1 MELIIDRTPLKGL
14 VNEIGKKIEDAL
26 GVNVLKDKVN
36 KALGTS
42 LQNLQGVVTSL
53 QTQAELAVPL
63 IDAVSCP
70 TLKTLCTTLSSRFYD
85 SLQKIWIHFVN
96 FLAPNCLRLSLK
108 VR

>member
-1 MELIIDRTPLKGL
+1 MQFIIDRTPLKGL
-14 VNEIGKKIEDAL
+14 VDEIGKKIEDAL

-36 KALGTS
+36 KALETS

-63 IDAVSCP
+63 FDAVSCL
-70 TLKTLCTTLSSRFYD
+70 TLKTLYTTLSSRFCD
-85 SLQKIWIHFVN
+85 SSQKIWISFVN
-96 FLAPNCLRLSLK
+96 FLAPDCLTLSLK